1 MRKRIAVFLSII
13 LLVVFIF
20 HIEKNFARYVNK
32 NTNTK
37 YKIGVISATDSR
49 LGKVNAMIDG
59 LYNYGYE
66 KEDLEVIIKNAD
78 GDKDKIEPLVQELVK
93 EKVDII
99 ITTGTFETSAAKKY
113 ADKESIP
120 IVFIGVGCT
129 VELGFIQDNISPGCN
144 ITGVDSHYVQLSG
157 KRLEFLKRIVP
168 DTEDVLIL
176 YNPLTTPFGPS
187 SKFLYEAADKLQ
199 IELELIPV
207 TNRDEIIETISKN
220 HDKFDGIMLMCSLL
234 FESTIQDIVDAS
246 LEYKIPVMGV
256 NDIQVEKGMLAFYG
270 STNYNEGLQSA
281 RLVANVLEGQ
291 DPKII
296 PIESPENLELHINV
310 DTANALGIEIDYS
323 KMTFVDKFV
332 KKTER

>member
-1 MRKRIAVFLSII
+1 MKKKTIVFLII
-13 LLVVFIF
+13 MLLSGSMLY
-20 HIEKNFARYVNK
+20 IEKNFTRYVNK
-32 NTNTK
+32 NANTK
-37 YKIGVISATDSR
+37 YKIGVISATDGR
-49 LGKVNAMIDG
+49 LEKVNAMIEG
-59 LYNYGYE
+59 LYSYGYNE
-66 KEDLEVIIKNAD
+66 EDLEIIINNAD
-78 GDKDKIEPLVQELVK
+78 GDKEKLDSLAQDLVK
-93 EKVDII
+93 KDVDVI

-113 ADKESIP
+113 ADDKNIP
-120 IVFIGVGCT
+120 IVFIGVSCT
-129 VELGFIQDNISPGCN
+129 VELGYIDDIISPGCN
-144 ITGVDSHYVQLSG
+144 ITGVDSHYVRLSG

-168 DTEDVLIL
+168 DIEDVLIL
-176 YNPLTTPFGPS
+176 YNPQTTPFGPS

-207 TNRDEIIETISKN
+207 TNKDEIIEAISKN

-246 LEYKIPVMGV
+246 FEYKIPVMGV
-256 NDIQVEKGMLAFYG
+256 NDSQVEKGMLAFYG
-270 STNYNEGLQSA
+270 STNYNEGFQSA

-310 DTANALGIEIDYS
+310 DTAKALGIEIDYS
-323 KMTFVDKFV
+323 KMTFVDKFI